1 MKTLVILTGHSR
13 GLGAALT
20 DELLGLGCSVIGLSR
35 KCLVP
40 QMAAKPSCFFDQLAI
55 DLADS
60 EALGRLLA
68 DDCLSKPVRDA
79 DRAILINN
87 AGLLNPVGLV
97 GEQSPTE
104 IAQSVSVNVTA
115 VLMLTNWFAK
125 VSQKTADRRLVQV
138 SSGAARSAYSG
149 WSVYCATKA
158 ALDHHVRCLA
168 MEAEQPHSPS
178 FGLKICSLAP
188 GVIDTD
194 MQAQVRASDLASFP
208 MRPKFDEL
216 KASGSLASPED
227 VAQRLCKHLF
237 SDGFGKDLVAD
248 LRSIG

>member
-35 KCLVP
+35 KSLVP
-40 QMAAKPSCFFDQLAI
+40 KGAAKPGCFFDQVAI

-68 DDCLSKPVRDA
+68 DDCLSKPIRDA

-125 VSQKTADRRLVQV
+125 VSQKTADRRLVQ
-138 SSGAARSAYSG
+138 
-149 WSVYCATKA
+149 
-158 ALDHHVRCLA
+158 
-168 MEAEQPHSPS
+168 
-178 FGLKICSLAP
+178 
-188 GVIDTD
+188 
-194 MQAQVRASDLASFP
+194 
-208 MRPKFDEL
+208 
-216 KASGSLASPED
+216 
-227 VAQRLCKHLF
+227 
-237 SDGFGKDLVAD
+237 
-248 LRSIG
+248 